1 MTREPK
7 IPMLPSEFPQQ
18 RIHEVVTLPERPAEF
33 DLKALVG
40 AITSMIE
47 AAQTATL
54 NGKTAS
60 NEVVSRKNYGR
71 SVKVVARVGFV
82 EAPTKTQLTIIC

>member
-1 MTREPK
+1 MSREPN
-7 IPMLPSEFPQQ
+7 IPMSPEQLPQQ

-47 AAQTATL
+47 AAQTANL
-54 NGKTAS
+54 NGKA
-60 NEVVSRKNYGR
+60 VSSEALFLKNY
-71 SVKVVARVGFV
+71 V
-82 EAPTKTQLTIIC
+82 